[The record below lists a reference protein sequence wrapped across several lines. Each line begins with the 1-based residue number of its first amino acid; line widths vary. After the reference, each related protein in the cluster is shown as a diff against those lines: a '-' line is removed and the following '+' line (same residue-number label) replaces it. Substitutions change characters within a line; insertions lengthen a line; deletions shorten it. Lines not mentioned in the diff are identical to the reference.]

1 VDGPAELDSAPTVV
15 VTGILNRQIAAALGI
30 AEKTV
35 KVHRG
40 QVMEGRISR
49 RVGATSRRAAGIV
62 SKT

>member
-15 VTGILNRQIAAALGI
+15 VAGILTRQIAATLGI

-40 QVMEGRISR
+40 QVMDSFR
-49 RVGATSRRAAGIV
+49 RGERAA
-62 SKT
+62 